1 MAEEHAK
8 ALAFAS
14 SMFDLLIL
22 TRMSC
27 LQVYFSSG
35 CLRSS
40 ASTCL
45 NTSNVYY
52 PMTNHGLNLLTYY
65 YMDQADL
72 LTDDEDVDVTEAN
85 SRYGFIQ
92 AVRLIPVLA
101 HICNTYAITRTHVQ
115 SGLWMR
121 AWQFCF

>member
-1 MAEEHAK
+1 MAEDHGQS
-8 ALAFAS
+8 LAFAS
-14 SMFDLLIL
+14 SRFDLLIL
-22 TRMSC
+22 TKIYC

-92 AVRLIPVLA
+92 AVRLIPDLQTDLQTPA
-101 HICNTYAITRTHVQ
+101 HMYNQIH
-115 SGLWMR
+115 G
-121 AWQFCF
+121 